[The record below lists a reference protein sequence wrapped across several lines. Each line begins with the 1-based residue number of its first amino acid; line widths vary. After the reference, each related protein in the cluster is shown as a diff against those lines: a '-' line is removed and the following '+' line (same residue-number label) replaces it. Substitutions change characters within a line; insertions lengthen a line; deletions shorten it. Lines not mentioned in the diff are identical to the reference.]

1 MYSTVS
7 DAAQLQPTPPA
18 AGFIA
23 AFAAHR
29 LEGITGPSAHLER
42 IAAVDNLLSLVVETA
57 AVADHN
63 DHGGDLDALRADAA
77 MRSALYLMGEAV
89 KASTDPEST
98 LTELRLAVEMIGG
111 AK

>member
-1 MYSTVS
+1 MSSTLS
-7 DAAQLQPTPPA
+7 RAALMQPLPPA

-63 DHGGDLDALRADAA
+63 DHGGELEALRADAT

-89 KASTDPEST
+89 KTSTDPEGT
-98 LTELRLAVEMIGG
+98 LAELRVAIEMIGG